1 MIKIALTGNI
11 ASGKSTVQGI
21 LEKKGYKVF
30 DTDDAAHILLDTMP
44 EIKEVFKGYD
54 ILNSDGLINRGQ
66 LGRIVFS
73 APELKKKL
81 ENIMHPAIKNK
92 ILEFF
97 EQNKS
102 ERAVFVGIPLLFES
116 DMRDIFDKAVLI
128 YTDDFTRK
136 ERLILRNNYS
146 PEYAAAR
153 MEAQM
158 PQDEKKLLCDD
169 IIFNNGTLSDLE
181 KSVDECLDRIF
192 MH

>member
-54 ILNSDGLINRGQ
+54 ILNSDGLVNRGQ

-169 IIFNNGTLSDLE
+169 IIFNNGSLSDLE
-181 KSVDECLDRIF
+181 KSVDECLERIF
-192 MH
+192 ML

>member
-54 ILNSDGLINRGQ
+54 ILNSDGLVNRGQ

-158 PQDEKKLLCDD
+158 PKKKKKLLCDD

>member
-11 ASGKSTVQGI
+11 ASGKSTVQDL

-44 EIKEVFKGYD
+44 EIKEVFKSYD
-54 ILNSDGLINRGQ
+54 IFNSDGLINRGK
-66 LGRIVFS
+66 LGTIVFS

>member
-11 ASGKSTVQGI
+11 ASGKSTVQDL

-44 EIKEVFKGYD
+44 EIKEVFKSYD
-54 ILNSDGLINRGQ
+54 IFNSDGLINRGK

-73 APELKKKL
+73 APELKQKL

-169 IIFNNGTLSDLE
+169 IIFNNGSLSDLE
-181 KSVDECLDRIF
+181 KSVDECLERIF
-192 MH
+192 ML

>member
-11 ASGKSTVQGI
+11 ASGKSTVQGL

-54 ILNSDGLINRGQ
+54 ILNSDGLVNRGQ

>member
-11 ASGKSTVQGI
+11 ASGKSTVQGL

-44 EIKEVFKGYD
+44 EIKEVFKSYD
-54 ILNSDGLINRGQ
+54 IFNSDGLINRGK
-66 LGRIVFS
+66 LGTIVFS

>member
-21 LEKKGYKVF
+21 LEKKWYKVF

-54 ILNSDGLINRGQ
+54 ILNSDGLVNRGQ

>member
-54 ILNSDGLINRGQ
+54 ILNSDGLVNRGQ

-136 ERLILRNNYS
+136 ERLILRNNYT
-146 PEYAAAR
+146 PEYAELR
-153 MEAQM
+153 MKAQI

-181 KSVDECLDRIF
+181 NSVEEFLHRVF
-192 MH
+192 MR

>member
-54 ILNSDGLINRGQ
+54 ILNSDGLVNRGQ

>member
-1 MIKIALTGNI
+1 MYI

-54 ILNSDGLINRGQ
+54 ILNSDGLVNRGQ